1 VPETLGLTPFRVTNV
16 TLPVERPAGAR
27 RDLRFI
33 QAVGSVVCV
42 SGGADRD

>member
-1 VPETLGLTPFRVTNV
+1 LTPFRVTNDV
-16 TLPVERPAGAR
+16 TLPGERPAGAQ